1 MDFGILGTIRLNGP
15 AGRLRLSRKQR
26 AVIAALLLHP
36 NATVSTERLIS
47 ALWDDPPRS
56 AVANVQTYVHQLR
69 RLLEGSGLEVRTEGS
84 GYVCEVPPGRLD
96 LQVFEEGLRRARA
109 ERAGGDLAAAEREYA
124 AAIALWRGAPAED
137 VPLSGAMAPRI
148 TELEE
153 RLAVARSEWIDVR
166 LALGREDL
174 VAELRALVAAHPLRE
189 RLWEQLVVALHRGGR
204 RDEALDAFRQARA
217 LLVAE
222 LGIEPGPELR
232 RLHTALLAGDDD
244 LGTRPELR
252 RLRAASSGANNDPD
266 ARAELR
272 RLRAASAGADGDLD
286 ARPEPRRP
294 PAAAR
299 GGDAG
304 ARTEPE
310 SRGRRAVPPPDDG
323 DPGAPPEPHRWPGGE
338 EEAGSRP
345 AVPVSFRRLCQLPAD
360 TADFVGREAEIAEL
374 TALLRAGEER
384 LSPPIVIV
392 SGLPGIGKTT
402 LAVHLA
408 HLLRSD
414 YPDGQ
419 LFVRLGQDERG
430 PREPG
435 ELLDVL
441 LRSLGLDGAAIPA
454 SAEERA
460 RLLRQRLADR
470 AVLVVLDEA
479 VEEAQLRHLLPGT
492 PRGAVLVTSRS
503 RLPALEGAVRLTLD
517 LPGEKDARMLL
528 ERVAGPDRIGTAPGA
543 AEQILRS
550 CGRLPLAIR
559 VAGARLATRPV
570 WPVSEFATRL
580 AGRGLDELVV
590 GGLDVRATFEPSYAA
605 LPESARHAFR
615 LLGLAGLDSVAEWS
629 VAALLGPPGPE
640 AGAAP
645 GGPGPDAAPHGRGAD
660 VALYGQGTGSAAY
673 GLEADAALETLVARG
688 MLTSTEVD
696 GAGQPRY
703 RLHDLLRVYAR
714 ERAEAEESPARR
726 REALTRHVLE
736 CLRRTRAATRRMP
749 IPLSPPY
756 PREPEPAP
764 AAGVRTGGAWS
775 AACTHAGEAWPVAG
789 ASADEL
795 WSAADVRVG
804 EVWPAAGVRASAAW
818 LAAERRTLMLALTTA
833 AELGLVAAATELAH
847 HLTGYLLM
855 DRFLDD
861 AEQVQRIVIGMGD
874 ACATLRA
881 RLLLAAVHIERGRFE
896 RGDAE
901 CTALLADLGHAGDL
915 HGAAYALIS
924 RAAARHGMGRLDEA
938 LADAYAS
945 LDLLAA
951 HDDTAGLAYAWT
963 WPVWIHIERGE
974 HARAVEIARARVEVT
989 RDEDHTIRGNLLRAL
1004 GTALYQQGET
1014 AEAVECYRESL
1025 LTAQATGDRG
1035 EMSKVLR
1042 RLGEALGALGRF
1054 DEAAET
1060 LAASLRLFVECGDA
1074 LGEALA
1080 GHALGV
1086 VRLRQGDA
1094 GQALAHLRAA
1104 LERLGGDG
1112 PQVWRARTLRELGRA
1127 HALLGHPEES
1137 AAAWRGS
1144 LALFGDA
1151 AEARQ
1156 VAQFLAE

>member
-1 MDFGILGTIRLNGP
+1 MDFAILGTIRLNGP
-15 AGRLRLSRKQR
+15 EGRVRLSRKQR

-36 NATVSTERLIS
+36 NATVSTERLI
-47 ALWDDPPRS
+47 AAVWDDPPRS
-56 AVANVQTYVHQLR
+56 AVANIQTYVHQLR
-69 RLLEGSGLEVRTEGS
+69 RLLDGSGLEVRTEGS

-96 LQVFEEGLRRARA
+96 LHAFEEGLRRARA
-109 ERAGGDLAAAEREYA
+109 ARAAGDLEAAEREYA
-124 AAIALWRGAPAED
+124 TAIALWRGTPAED
-137 VPLSGAMAPRI
+137 VPLSRALAPRV

-153 RLAVARSEWIDVR
+153 RLEVARSEWVDVR

-189 RLWEQLVVALHRGGR
+189 RSWEQLVVALHRSGR
-204 RDEALDAFRQARA
+204 RDEALDAFRQARE

-232 RLHTALLAGDDD
+232 RLHAALLAGSDD
-244 LGTRPELR
+244 LAT
-252 RLRAASSGANNDPD
+252 
-266 ARAELR
+266 
-272 RLRAASAGADGDLD
+272 
-286 ARPEPRRP
+286 RPEPRRP
-294 PAAAR
+294 RATLRGHDDPDAR
-299 GGDAG
+299 S
-304 ARTEPE
+304 E
-310 SRGRRAVPPPDDG
+310 SRRPRA
-323 DPGAPPEPHRWPGGE
+323 APPGRDGPDARSESRRPPTTPNPDSGPEGWAGLGPHRVRDPEVGG
-338 EEAGSRP
+338 
-345 AVPVSFRRLCQLPAD
+345 VPVPFRRLCQLPAD

-374 TALLRAGEER
+374 TALLRAREGR

-408 HLLRSD
+408 HLLRAD

-419 LFVRLGQDERG
+419 LFVRLGQDARG

-479 VEEAQLRHLLPGT
+479 VEEAQLRPLLPGT

-503 RLPALEGAVRLTLD
+503 RLPALEGAERLALD

-528 ERVAGPDRIGTAPGA
+528 ERVAGPGRIGTAPGA

-570 WPVSEFATRL
+570 WPVSELATRL

-629 VAALLGPPGPE
+629 VAALLGPAPSGQD
-640 AGAAP
+640 GAF
-645 GGPGPDAAPHGRGAD
+645 
-660 VALYGQGTGSAAY
+660 

-714 ERAEAEESPARR
+714 ERAEAEESPSRR

-736 CLRRTRAATRRMP
+736 CLRRTKSATHHLP
-749 IPLSPPY
+749 IPLAPPY
-756 PREPEPAP
+756 PAPSTAAPIGRAADTRSGHTNGAP
-764 AAGVRTGGAWS
+764 AGQASLDGAVRGMRAG
-775 AACTHAGEAWPVAG
+775 
-789 ASADEL
+789 
-795 WSAADVRVG
+795 
-804 EVWPAAGVRASAAW
+804 AAW
-818 LAAERRTLMLALTTA
+818 LAAERRTLMVAVTTA
-833 AELGLVAAATELAH
+833 AELGLVGVAAELAH
-847 HLTGYLLM
+847 HLTAYLLM

-861 AEQVQRIVIGMGD
+861 AEHVQRVVLGLGD
-874 ACATLRA
+874 ERAALRA
-881 RLLLAAVHIERGRFE
+881 RLLLVAVDIERGRYE
-896 RGDAE
+896 RGEAE
-901 CTALLADLGHAGDL
+901 CGTLLADLGRAGDG

-924 RAAARHGMGRLDEA
+924 RAAARHGMGRLEEA

-951 HDDTAGLAYAWT
+951 HGDTAGLAYAWT
-963 WPVWIHIERGE
+963 WPVWIHLERGE
-974 HARAVEIARARVEVT
+974 HGRAVEIARARLAVA

-1004 GTALYQQGET
+1004 GTSLYQQGET
-1014 AEAVECYRESL
+1014 AEAVACYRESL
-1025 LTAQATGDRG
+1025 LTARATGDRG

-1060 LAASLRLFVECGDA
+1060 LGESLRLFVECGDA

-1086 VRLRQGDA
+1086 VRLRQGDP
-1094 GQALAHLRAA
+1094 GRALGHLRSA

-1127 HALLGHPEES
+1127 HALLGRREES

-1156 VAQFLAE
+1156 VAAYLAE

>member
-1 MDFGILGTIRLNGP
+1 MDFAILGTIRLNGP
-15 AGRLRLSRKQR
+15 EGRVRLSRKQR

-36 NATVSTERLIS
+36 NATVSTERLI
-47 ALWDDPPRS
+47 AAVWDDPPRS
-56 AVANVQTYVHQLR
+56 AVANIQTYVHQLR
-69 RLLEGSGLEVRTEGS
+69 RLLDGSGLEVRTEGS

-96 LQVFEEGLRRARA
+96 LHAFEEGLRRARA
-109 ERAGGDLAAAEREYA
+109 ARATGDLEAAEREYA
-124 AAIALWRGAPAED
+124 TAVALWRGTPAED
-137 VPLSGAMAPRI
+137 VPLSRALAPRV

-153 RLAVARSEWIDVR
+153 RLEVARSEWVDVR

-189 RLWEQLVVALHRGGR
+189 RSWEQLVVALHRSGR
-204 RDEALDAFRQARA
+204 RDEALDAFRQARE

-232 RLHTALLAGDDD
+232 RLHAALLAGSDD
-244 LGTRPELR
+244 LAT
-252 RLRAASSGANNDPD
+252 
-266 ARAELR
+266 
-272 RLRAASAGADGDLD
+272 
-286 ARPEPRRP
+286 RPEPRRSRATS
-294 PAAAR
+294 PA
-299 GGDAG
+299 GHDDPG
-304 ARTEPE
+304 ARTRATLAHPGGDSEGWAGPGPHRVRDRE
-310 SRGRRAVPPPDDG
+310 LGAAGAVP
-323 DPGAPPEPHRWPGGE
+323 AP
-338 EEAGSRP
+338 
-345 AVPVSFRRLCQLPAD
+345 FRRLCQLPAD

-374 TALLRAGEER
+374 TALLRAREGR

-408 HLLRSD
+408 HLLRAD

-419 LFVRLGQDERG
+419 LFVRLGQDARG

-479 VEEAQLRHLLPGT
+479 VEEAQLRPLLPGT

-503 RLPALEGAVRLTLD
+503 RLPALEGAERLALD

-528 ERVAGPDRIGTAPGA
+528 ERVAGPGRIGTAPGA

-570 WPVSEFATRL
+570 WPASELATRL

-605 LPESARHAFR
+605 LPEPARHAFR

-629 VAALLGPPGPE
+629 VAALLGP
-640 AGAAP
+640 AP
-645 GGPGPDAAPHGRGAD
+645 SGRD
-660 VALYGQGTGSAAY
+660 GTF

-714 ERAEAEESPARR
+714 ERAEAEESPSRR

-736 CLRRTRAATRRMP
+736 CLRRTKSATHHLP
-749 IPLSPPY
+749 IPLAPPY
-756 PREPEPAP
+756 PAPSTAARTDRNAAAPIGKAADARSGQADGAP
-764 AAGVRTGGAWS
+764 AGRADGALVGRVTDDVSTGRTVADHPGGAVR
-775 AACTHAGEAWPVAG
+775 GM
-789 ASADEL
+789 
-795 WSAADVRVG
+795 RVG
-804 EVWPAAGVRASAAW
+804 AAW
-818 LAAERRTLMLALTTA
+818 LAAERRTLMLAVTTA
-833 AELGLVAAATELAH
+833 AELGLAGVAAELAH
-847 HLTGYLLM
+847 HLTAYLLM

-861 AEQVQRIVIGMGD
+861 AEHVQRVVLGLGD
-874 ACATLRA
+874 ERAALRA
-881 RLLLAAVHIERGRFE
+881 RLLLVAVDIERGRYE
-896 RGDAE
+896 RGEAA
-901 CTALLADLGHAGDL
+901 CGALLADLGRAGDG

-924 RAAARHGMGRLDEA
+924 RAAARHGMGRLEEA

-951 HDDTAGLAYAWT
+951 HGDTAGLAYAWT
-963 WPVWIHIERGE
+963 WPVWIHLERGE
-974 HARAVEIARARVEVT
+974 HGRAVEIARARLAVA

-1004 GTALYQQGET
+1004 GTSLYQQGET

-1025 LTAQATGDRG
+1025 LTARATGDRG

-1060 LAASLRLFVECGDA
+1060 LGESLRLFVECGDA
-1074 LGEALA
+1074 VGEALA

-1086 VRLRQGDA
+1086 VRLRQGDP
-1094 GQALAHLRAA
+1094 GRALGHLRSA

-1127 HALLGHPEES
+1127 HALLGRPEES

-1156 VAQFLAE
+1156 VAAYLAE

>member
-1 MDFGILGTIRLNGP
+1 MDFAILGTIRLNGP
-15 AGRLRLSRKQR
+15 AGRVSLSRKQR

-36 NATVSTERLIS
+36 NSTVSTERLIS

-56 AVANVQTYVHQLR
+56 AVANIQTYVHQLR
-69 RLLEGSGLEVRTEGS
+69 RRLEGSGLEVRTEGS

-96 LQVFEEGLRRARA
+96 LHVFEEGLRRARA
-109 ERAGGDLAAAEREYA
+109 ERSGGDLAAAEREYA
-124 AAIALWRGAPAED
+124 AAIALWRGTPAED
-137 VPLSGAMAPRI
+137 VPLSGVMAPRI

-204 RDEALDAFRQARA
+204 RDEALDAFRQARE

-232 RLHTALLAGDDD
+232 RLHTALLSGDDD
-244 LGTRPELR
+244 LDARPELR
-252 RLRAASSGANNDPD
+252 RLRAALTD
-266 ARAELR
+266 
-272 RLRAASAGADGDLD
+272 ADGDSG
-286 ARPEPRRP
+286 ARPEPWGP
-294 PAAAR
+294 
-299 GGDAG
+299 
-304 ARTEPE
+304 
-310 SRGRRAVPPPDDG
+310 RAVSLDG
-323 DPGAPPEPHRWPGGE
+323 DREPGAPPEPQPLPDGVEEVGPWP
-338 EEAGSRP
+338 AMP
-345 AVPVSFRRLCQLPAD
+345 AALRRLCQLPAD

-374 TALLRAGEER
+374 TALLRSGEDR

-435 ELLDVL
+435 ELLDML

-454 SAEERA
+454 TAEERA

-517 LPGEKDARMLL
+517 LPGEQDARKLL
-528 ERVAGPDRIGTAPGA
+528 EHVAGPDRIGMAPGA

-629 VAALLGPPGPE
+629 VAALLGPPPPEPAGPGT
-640 AGAAP
+640 GAAAH
-645 GGPGPDAAPHGRGAD
+645 GLGANGPRANGLGA
-660 VALYGQGTGSAAY
+660 YGAEAH

-696 GAGQPRY
+696 AAGQPRY

-736 CLRRTRAATRRMP
+736 CLRRTRAATRHMP

-756 PREPEPAP
+756 PRDPEAAPDVHGTAPRPA
-764 AAGVRTGGAWS
+764 
-775 AACTHAGEAWPVAG
+775 
-789 ASADEL
+789 D
-795 WSAADVRVG
+795 D
-804 EVWPAAGVRASAAW
+804 VRASAAW

-833 AELGLVAAATELAH
+833 AELGLVAAAAELAH

-874 ACATLRA
+874 GCATLRA
-881 RLLLAAVHIERGRFE
+881 RLLLAAVHIERGRYE
-896 RGDAE
+896 RGEAE
-901 CTALLADLGHAGDL
+901 CAELLADLGRAGDP

-945 LDLLAA
+945 IDLLAA
-951 HDDTAGLAYAWT
+951 RADTAGLEYAWT

-974 HARAVEIARARVEVT
+974 HARAEEIARARVEVT
-989 RDEDHTIRGNLLRAL
+989 SDEDHTIRGNLLRAL

-1025 LTAQATGDRG
+1025 LTAQAAGDRG

-1060 LAASLRLFVECGDA
+1060 LVASLRLFVECGDT

-1094 GQALAHLRAA
+1094 GQALGLLRSA
-1104 LERLGGDG
+1104 LERLGADG
-1112 PQVWRARTLRELGRA
+1112 PQVWRARTLKELGRA
-1127 HALLGHPEES
+1127 HALLGRPEES

-1151 AEARQ
+1151 AEATQ
-1156 VAQFLAE
+1156 VAKYLAE